1 MAALSLQFSTTSQP
15 VGCQTVDCV
24 GRRDSVPRPGSSR
37 SPALAAE
44 LVQRKVDL
52 LVGSGS
58 PPTTALKN
66 ATSTIPI
73 LFFHVGDPIGS
84 GLVAGLAR
92 PGGNVTRAGWT
103 GRRHAHEATG
113 AAQASRPEGVAD
125 CDASQPVVLAAR
137 VVPTEVEPAARS
149 LGVTLR
155 PIELRSPD
163 HIDPAFATLARE
175 PVDALQIFG
184 QPFLFAQ
191 GARIAKRA
199 IEQRLPAV
207 IAFQEVARDGIL
219 MSCTALDQ
227 PFGSTAIGPG
237 AAGCWRALGVTYP
250 LLSRIASSS
259 DPRAGLQ
266 SSRVHPFRLVTF
278 EANARSEFDF
288 ALGGS
293 RVDAHVGRRT
303 SSFLG

>member
-1 MAALSLQFSTTSQP
+1 MSATLSDQVWSRAWPGPAATSQGLGGLGAGMHTKQLELLRQ
-15 VGCQTVDCV
+15 V
-24 GRRDSVPRPGSSR
+24 VP
-37 SPALAAE
+37 
-44 LVQRKVDL
+44 K
-52 LVGSGS
+52 
-58 PPTTALKN
+58 
-66 ATSTIPI
+66 
-73 LFFHVGDPIGS
+73 
-84 GLVAGLAR
+84 
-92 PGGNVTRAGWT
+92 
-103 GRRHAHEATG
+103 
-113 AAQASRPEGVAD
+113 ASRIAMLHNPSFSLHA
-125 CDASQPVVLAAR
+125 LYR
-137 VVPTEVEPAARS
+137 TEVELAARS

-155 PIELRSPD
+155 PIEPRSPD

-175 PVDALQIFG
+175 PVDALQIVG